1 MTHAVDWVQLACFVG
16 LLALLT
22 KPVGLYL
29 CQVLEANGKTW
40 LDPVLKPLE
49 RVTYWVMGVKPD
61 QEQGWKQYTFAMLL
75 FSLVSCLFT
84 YAILRLQQFLPLN
97 PQGFGALSPDLAF
110 NTAVSFTTNTNWQS
124 YSGESTMSYL
134 SQMVALVIHNFGSAA
149 TGIALAAA
157 LVRGISRHTAKT
169 IGNFWVD
176 LVRITYYLLLP
187 FCLVYAVF
195 LVSQGMIQNF
205 KPYTK
210 AKLTESYTIQVAKTD
225 DKGQPVTTNVAVM
238 VQAPKLDAQ
247 GQPVM
252 ANGVA
257 MTVDVPKLDEKG
269 QPVMTNMPV
278 MVDQKVEEQVI
289 PQGPMASQVAIK
301 MLGTNGG
308 GYANANAA
316 YPFENPTPLSNF
328 IQMLSIFLIGSGLTY
343 YLGRQTKN
351 AAHGWSVWAVMMALF
366 LAGCFVCWWAEARGN
381 PIHQSMGVAAADGNM
396 EGKEVRFGIFNS
408 ALFATVTTDASCGA
422 VNSMHDSFTPLGGL
436 VPLFNIL
443 LGEIIIGGV
452 GAGLYG
458 MVVFVVLA
466 VFIAGLMVGRTPEYL
481 GKKIQSYDVKMSML
495 ALLVLAF
502 SILGFSAWASVSKWG
517 LDGLNN
523 TGPHGLSEI
532 LYAFTSANG
541 NNGSAFAGLSA
552 NTPWYNTTL
561 GLAMLIGRFLMIVP
575 IMGLA
580 GSLAAKKISPPSVG
594 TFPVS
599 GFTFVVLVLGT
610 VLLVGALNF
619 LPALA
624 LGPIIEHFLNAQG
637 KLY

>member
-1 MTHAVDWVQLACFVG
+1 MRSIDWLQLSVFVG
-16 LLALLT
+16 VLALIT
-22 KPVGLYL
+22 KPMGLYL
-29 CQVLEANGKTW
+29 VRVLDANGRTW

-49 RVTYWVMGVKPD
+49 RLTYWAMGVKPD

-84 YAILRLQQFLPLN
+84 YAILRFQHLLPLN
-97 PQGFGALSPDLAF
+97 PQGFGPVSPDLAF

-124 YSGESTMSYL
+124 YGGESTMSYL
-134 SQMVALVIHNFGSAA
+134 SQMVALVIHNFTSAA

-157 LVRGISRHTAKT
+157 LVRGIARHTAQT

-187 FCLVYAVF
+187 ICLVFAVF

-210 AKLTESYTIQVAKTD
+210 AKLTEPYTIQVPKTD
-225 DKGQPVTTNVAVM
+225 DKGQPVTTNVAVL
-238 VQAPKLDAQ
+238 VQA
-247 GQPVM
+247 
-252 ANGVA
+252 
-257 MTVDVPKLDEKG
+257 PKLDEKG
-269 QPVMTNMPV
+269 QPVMTNGVAMMVDVPKLDEKGQPAMTNVPV
-278 MVDQKVEEQVI
+278 MVDQKVEEQAI
-289 PQGPMASQVAIK
+289 AQGPVASQIAIK

-308 GYANANAA
+308 GFFNANAA
-316 YPFENPTPLSNF
+316 HPFENPTPLSNF
-328 IQMLSIFLIGSGLTY
+328 IQMLSIFTIGSGLTY
-343 YLGRQTKN
+343 YLGRMTKN
-351 AAHGWSVWAVMMALF
+351 QAHGWSVWSAMMLLF
-366 LAGCFVCWWAEARGN
+366 LGGVLLCWWAESRGN
-381 PIHQSMGVAAADGNM
+381 PIHQQLGVAVADGNM

-422 VNSMHDSFTPLGGL
+422 VNSMHDSFTALGGF
-436 VPLFNIL
+436 VPLFNIQ

-458 MVVFVVLA
+458 MLVFVVLA

-481 GKKIQSYDVKMSML
+481 GKKIQSYEVKMAML
-495 ALLVLAF
+495 ALLVLAL
-502 SILGFSAWASVSKWG
+502 SILGFAAWASVSPWG
-517 LDGLNN
+517 LAGLNN
-523 TGPHGLSEI
+523 SGPHGLSEI
-532 LYAFTSANG
+532 LYAFSSANG
-541 NNGSAFAGLSA
+541 NNGSAFAGLNA
-552 NTPWYNTTL
+552 NTPWYNTTI

-575 IMGLA
+575 IMAMA
-580 GSLAAKKISPPSVG
+580 GSLAQKKIVPLSAG

-599 GFTFVVLVLGT
+599 GFTFVLLLLGT

-619 LPALA
+619 LPCLT
-624 LGPIIEHFLNAQG
+624 LGPIVEHFQTLLG